1 MTPSD
6 LVDALDRHSQWL
18 QNKIGGI
25 PADLALQNLYGC
37 DLTGV
42 KLHRAKLTGVD
53 FSQAILLRADLSGT
67 DMFGANLLNAKLQM
81 PPSRVPI

>member
-6 LVDALDRHSQWL
+6 LVETLERHSQWL
-18 QNKIGGI
+18 ANQNGGM
-25 PADLALQNLYGC
+25 PADLALQNLFGY

-53 FSQAILLRADLSGT
+53 FSQAILARADLSKAEICT
-67 DMFGANLLNAKLQM
+67 RRNFRT
-81 PPSRVPI
+81 PRSRGRI